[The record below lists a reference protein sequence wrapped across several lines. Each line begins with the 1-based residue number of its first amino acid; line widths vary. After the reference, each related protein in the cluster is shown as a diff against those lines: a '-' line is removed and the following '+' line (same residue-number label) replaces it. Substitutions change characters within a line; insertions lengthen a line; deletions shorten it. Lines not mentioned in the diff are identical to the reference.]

1 MKTIY
6 SSCSCRPDQFIQVGR
21 WQFPV
26 YYICSEHEWST
37 LSPRIT
43 HTFDYVDAEGGRGC
57 VPTHCWCVKFVD
69 VCILSRIHQRFSVI
83 GRHDGTL

>member
-6 SSCSCRPDQFIQVGR
+6 SSCRCHPDQLIQVGR
-21 WQFPV
+21 WQLPV

-57 VPTHCWCVKFVD
+57 VPTHCWCVKLVD
-69 VCILSRIHQRFSVI
+69 VCILSRIHPPFSVI
-83 GRHDGTL
+83 GRDDGTL